1 MCNEIIEKSFDGYY
15 HKHGTGEW
23 REDEIMKDAFISGY
37 LSGIDYLLSLSFD
50 ELMSEFRK
58 YRLTNG
64 NCSSNK

>member
-37 LSGIDYLLSLSFD
+37 LSGIDYLLSLPFD
-50 ELMSEFRK
+50 ELMSEFRE

-64 NCSSNK
+64 NWSSNK

>member
-15 HKHGTGEW
+15 HKYGTGDW
-23 REDEIMKDAFISGY
+23 HEDEIIKDAFISGY